1 MDEYCSNLLRTHDY
15 NLYLTSLF
23 IPQEFRFA
31 VWALGSFNVELNKI
45 RDSRDLNIAKLK
57 YQFWIDALDG
67 IVACNPIKHPV
78 AQSLSRIYKDTK
90 LPKSFLKRLITA
102 RSSTSFASLD
112 ELEAYSE
119 AIHSTLFYLM
129 LNSQGIQDLRIDHGV
144 SHLGK
149 SLGIIESLKSTPF
162 MLRENRCNL
171 PLDLWSKYKLSTQEL
186 YRNYGQSNS
195 KLQDLVFELG
205 TRANDHLITS
215 LKFQKE
221 WPRSSFPVML
231 NYIPAKEYL
240 EKLEKY
246 EFNIFHP
253 KLFQKSWNL
262 PFKLLYYARKK
273 SLPGL

>member
-1 MDEYCSNLLRTHDY
+1 MDEYCSNLVRTHDY

-23 IPQEFRFA
+23 IPQEFRSS
-31 VWALGSFNVELNKI
+31 VWALGAFNIELNKI
-45 RDSRDLNIAKLK
+45 RESRDSNISKLK

-67 IVACNPIKHPV
+67 IVGNNPIKHPV

-90 LPKSFLKRLITA
+90 LPKSFLKRLITS
-102 RSSTSFASLD
+102 RSNESIASLD

-119 AIHSTLFYLM
+119 AIHSTLFYLI
-129 LNSQGIQDLRIDHGV
+129 LSSQGIQDLKIDHAV

-149 SLGIIESLKSTPF
+149 SIGIIQSLKSTPIL
-162 MLRENRCNL
+162 LRENKCNL
-171 PLDLWSKYKLSTQEL
+171 PLDLWSKYKLSTQDL
-186 YRNYGQSNS
+186 YRNYGQSS
-195 KLQDLVFELG
+195 AKLQDLVFELG

-221 WPRSSFPVML
+221 WPISSFPVML
-231 NYIPAKEYL
+231 NYIPAKDYL

-273 SLPGL
+273 SLPVL